1 MADLIHIFNLALTI
15 LITVAFAYQGVFM
28 LIGFLK
34 HRQTER
40 FDAPE
45 AKKLH
50 RYAAVISARNE
61 AAVIGELIASLRAQ
75 NYPEELL
82 DIYVVADNCTDDT
95 ALQARRAGAVV
106 YERFNT
112 LQVGKGYA
120 LDELFG
126 HLHSTGLDEKY
137 FGYFVFDADN
147 IVDSEFVRRMNDTAC
162 NGDFAAVTCYRNAKN
177 YGDNWISAG
186 YALWFLREARFL
198 NYPRMLIGS
207 NCTVSGTGFLISAEV
222 IRENG
227 GWPFHLLTEDLQFS
241 ADCAALGL
249 RIGYCDK
256 AVIYDEQP
264 TRFRQ
269 SWDQRLRWTKGF
281 YQVAWRYAPQLI
293 RGIGHGGKKGLSC
306 YDVLMIVAPGSLLTV
321 TLLAVNLLVGAT
333 CLFQGPGAAG
343 NVLLAEA
350 QFLLTNLITYYCGFA
365 AMGLVTVLC
374 EWKQIHATKCQKL
387 GYVFTFPFFMMTYIP
402 IAVAAL
408 RRKVEWK
415 PIEHHAAGAIL
426 GRNCRT
432 VLDRTA

>member
-1 MADLIHIFNLALTI
+1 MADLMHVFNLVLAV
-15 LITVAFAYQGVFM
+15 LITAAFAYQGVF
-28 LIGFLK
+28 LLVGLFRR
-34 HRQTER
+34 RQTER

-50 RYAAVISARNE
+50 RYAAVVSARNE
-61 AAVIGELIASLRAQ
+61 AAVIGELIASLKAQ
-75 NYPEELL
+75 NYPQELL

-106 YERFNT
+106 YERFNKV
-112 LQVGKGYA
+112 QVGKGYA
-120 LDELFG
+120 LDELFS
-126 HLHSTGLDEKY
+126 HLHSAGLDEDY

-147 IVDSEFVRRMNDTAC
+147 IVDSEFVRRMNNTAC
-162 NGDFAAVTCYRNAKN
+162 SGDFAAITCYRNSKN

-198 NYPRMLIGS
+198 NYARMLVGS
-207 NCTVSGTGFLISAEV
+207 NCTVSGTGFLISAAV

-241 ADCAALGL
+241 ADCTAGGL

-264 TRFRQ
+264 TNFRQ

-281 YQVAWRYAPQLI
+281 YQVAWHYAPQLV
-293 RGIGHGGKKGLSC
+293 RGALRGGKGGLSS
-306 YDVLMIVAPGSLLTV
+306 YDILMIVAPGSLLTV
-321 TLLAVNLLVGAT
+321 TLLSVNLLVALT
-333 CLFQGPGAAG
+333 CLVQGPEAAG
-343 NVLLAEA
+343 GVLLMEL
-350 QFLLTNLITYYCGFA
+350 QFLLPNVVTYYCGFA
-365 AMGLVTVLC
+365 AMGLLTVLC
-374 EWKQIHATKCQKL
+374 EWDQIRASRAQKI
-387 GYVFTFPFFMMTYIP
+387 GYVFTFPLFMMTYIP

-415 PIEHHAAGAIL
+415 PIEHHAVGASL
-426 GRNCRT
+426 GRSPA
-432 VLDRTA
+432 LDRTA

>member
-306 YDVLMIVAPGSLLTV
+306 
-321 TLLAVNLLVGAT
+321 
-333 CLFQGPGAAG
+333 
-343 NVLLAEA
+343 
-350 QFLLTNLITYYCGFA
+350 
-365 AMGLVTVLC
+365 
-374 EWKQIHATKCQKL
+374 
-387 GYVFTFPFFMMTYIP
+387 
-402 IAVAAL
+402 
-408 RRKVEWK
+408 
-415 PIEHHAAGAIL
+415 
-426 GRNCRT
+426 
-432 VLDRTA
+432 